1 MREPFSILSL
11 VKSPMGLMIGFMVIV
26 MFLMP
31 KLVGKFNMSVSSYA
45 SCFHWHFQLIEFAHP
60 VHILPIAS

>member
-31 KLVGKFNMSVSSYA
+31 KLVGKFNMSSYA